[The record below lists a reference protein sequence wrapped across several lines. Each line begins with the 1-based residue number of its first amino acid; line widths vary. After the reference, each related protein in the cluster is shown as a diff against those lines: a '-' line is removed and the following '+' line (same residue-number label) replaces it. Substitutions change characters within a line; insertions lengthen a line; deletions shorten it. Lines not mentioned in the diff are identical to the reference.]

1 MATIILNDENIKAI
15 QNGDIIKAIVFGHTI
30 GIVGP
35 SFVDKPNNTSEEK
48 ER

>member
-1 MATIILNDENIKAI
+1 MATIILNDEDIKAI

-35 SFVDKPNNTSEEK
+35 SFVDRPNKTLEEK
-48 ER
+48 EK